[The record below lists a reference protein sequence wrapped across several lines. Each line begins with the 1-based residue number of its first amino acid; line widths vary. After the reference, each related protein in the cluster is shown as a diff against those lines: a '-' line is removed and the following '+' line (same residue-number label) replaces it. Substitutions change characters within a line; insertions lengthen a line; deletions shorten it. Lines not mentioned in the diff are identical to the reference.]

1 MKKLTQ
7 KGIHML
13 MENLY
18 KMNKK
23 ITDFIEF
30 REESER
36 HFIQVL
42 KEWRDKD
49 D

>member
-23 ITDFIEF
+23 ITDFIPKF
-30 REESER
+30 TEESER
-36 HFIQVL
+36 HFIQVK
-42 KEWRDKD
+42 KEWRDKE
-49 D
+49 